1 MKVLALVSAVA
12 LFAVPAVAQDAT
24 AASGQLPVCSK
35 EVRDRCVQGPAA
47 QRMEAQE
54 FKGGGRDNSA
64 KMTPS
69 AAARGMA
76 KPQ

>member
-1 MKVLALVSAVA
+1 MKSLLAVL
-12 LFAVPAVAQDAT
+12 AT
-24 AASGQLPVCSK
+24 AALAMPALAQEPAELPVCSK

-47 QRMEAQE
+47 QRREAQE

-64 KMTPS
+64 MMTPKQ
-69 AAARGMA
+69 AAAGMQ